1 MGENLKSDLKN
12 ILITGGAG
20 FIGSRLALAL
30 LAKGYS
36 VTVLD
41 CLSEQIHGENPEENS
56 PLFQSISGRVNFIKG
71 NICNRSDVEKAI
83 ENQDA
88 VIHLAAETGTG
99 QSMYEIEK
107 YAKVNIS
114 GTALL
119 LDILVNKKNSVKKF
133 ILASSR
139 AVYGEG
145 KYINSNSEFV
155 YPESRNPE
163 IMQQKNFQMTGEN
176 GEILNAVATDE
187 NSKLHPSSF
196 YGVTKLQQEQ
206 MVSLVCSSIGV
217 DYVILRYQNVYGVG
231 QSLLNPYTGILSV
244 FSTQIRTGKNI
255 NVFEDG
261 LPTRDFINVD
271 DTVEATI
278 RSLEM
283 DSANNEIINIGTGI
297 ATTVLEVAE
306 KLKENYQK
314 NTEIKISGDFR
325 IGDIRHNFADL
336 TKMKKLLNFEPQ
348 KTFSQGIAEFTKW
361 VSTQP
366 LPENHFE
373 RSMQELR
380 SKGFLK
386 S

>member
-1 MGENLKSDLKN
+1 MKN

-20 FIGSRLALAL
+20 FIGSKLALSL
-30 LAKGYS
+30 INKGYS

-41 CLSEQIHGENPEENS
+41 CLSEQIHGKNPEANS
-56 PLFQSISGRVNFIKG
+56 ALFKSISGKVNFIKG
-71 NICNRSDVEKAI
+71 NICNRKEIQKAVGG
-83 ENQDA
+83 QDA
-88 VIHLAAETGTG
+88 IVHLAAETGTG

-107 YAKVNIS
+107 YANVNIS

-119 LDILVNKKNSVKKF
+119 LDVLVNHKNSVKKF

-145 KYINSNSEFV
+145 KYINSKSEIV
-155 YPESRNPE
+155 YPENRNWDE
-163 IMQQKNFQMTGEN
+163 MRQKNFQMTDQN
-176 GEILNAVATDE
+176 DEILEAVATDE
-187 NSKLHPSSF
+187 ESKLHPTSF
-196 YGVTKLQQEQ
+196 YGITKLQQEQ
-206 MVSLVCSSIGV
+206 MVKLVCSSIGI
-217 DYVILRYQNVYGVG
+217 DFVILRYQNVFGVG

-244 FSTQIRTGKNI
+244 FSTQILNGKNI

-271 DTVEATI
+271 DTVEATV

-283 DSANNEIINIGTGI
+283 ASANNETINIGTGI
-297 ATTVLEVAE
+297 ATTILTVAG
-306 KLKENYQK
+306 LLSQNYQK
-314 NTEIKISGDFR
+314 NTEINISGDFR

-336 TKMKKLLNFEPQ
+336 SKMKKLLGFEPR
-348 KTFSQGIAEFTKW
+348 KTFAQGIAEFTEW
-361 VSTQP
+361 VLNQP
-366 LPENHFE
+366 VQESNFE
-373 RSMQELR
+373 RSMQELK

>member
-1 MGENLKSDLKN
+1 MSHEIKN

-20 FIGSRLALAL
+20 FIGSKLALSL
-30 LAKGYS
+30 INKGYS

-41 CLSEQIHGENPEENS
+41 CLSEQIHGKNPEANS
-56 PLFQSISGRVNFIKG
+56 CLFKSISGKVNFIKG
-71 NICNRSDVEKAI
+71 NICNRKEIQKAVEG
-83 ENQDA
+83 QDA
-88 VIHLAAETGTG
+88 IVHLAAETGTG

-107 YAKVNIS
+107 YANVNIS

-119 LDILVNKKNSVKKF
+119 LDVLVNQKNSVKKF

-145 KYINSNSEFV
+145 KYINSKSEIV
-155 YPESRNPE
+155 YPENRNWDE
-163 IMQQKNFQMTGEN
+163 MRQKNFQMTDQHD
-176 GEILNAVATDE
+176 EILEAVATDE
-187 NSKLHPSSF
+187 ESKLHPTSF
-196 YGVTKLQQEQ
+196 YGITKLQQEQ
-206 MVSLVCSSIGV
+206 MVKLVCSSIGI
-217 DYVILRYQNVYGVG
+217 DFVILRYQNVFGVG

-244 FSTQIRTGKNI
+244 FSTQILNGKNI

-271 DTVEATI
+271 DTVEATV

-283 DSANNEIINIGTGI
+283 ASANNETINIGTGI
-297 ATTVLEVAE
+297 ATTILTVAG
-306 KLKENYQK
+306 LLSQNYQK
-314 NTEIKISGDFR
+314 NTEINISGDFR

-336 TKMKKLLNFEPQ
+336 SKMKKLLGFEPR
-348 KTFSQGIAEFTKW
+348 KTFAQGIAEFTEW
-361 VSTQP
+361 VLNQP
-366 LPENHFE
+366 VQESNFE
-373 RSMQELR
+373 RSMQELK